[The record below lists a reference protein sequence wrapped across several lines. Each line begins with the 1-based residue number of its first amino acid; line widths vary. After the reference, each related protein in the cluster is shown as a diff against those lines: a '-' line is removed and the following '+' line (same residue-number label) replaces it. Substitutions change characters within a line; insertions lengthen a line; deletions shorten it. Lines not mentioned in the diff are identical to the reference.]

1 MYKTCT
7 IDGKALKRLYING
20 RLVYCTDP
28 DQMVIANTLA
38 MSGDFGSKV
47 ALGTNS
53 YVWNGSTYNYT
64 VYDMPVAPK
73 WAPIGAGNDNP
84 WHISPNIVVCA
95 AHWASSLKTGTW
107 TGSGGLTYNVS
118 EWTNLRTWALANG
131 YTEGQLAGMMDI
143 GDIVVAVCGNG
154 STSFTQSECPWLI
167 ASDLVKTA
175 FWNGS
180 LKGTIGYHVPQKSI
194 DNVVDWTCYPATN
207 SDGDAYRVVWTPGSG
222 DPSEPPDGWGLIRGE
237 ESSVDFVAGAS
248 TDTNLIFVSEGVV
261 ATKDYGAWTTD
272 PATYNDQ
279 PIEIRPQIF
288 EGEFIGWEPFAG
300 DESIG
305 VAEGQLDSTSI
316 EWREGENCAIDL
328 TATRTAP
335 SSGDMKLVAPVVMR
349 SNFSWGIPKDCYI
362 DIPERDST
370 TRNCAQSYENTYL
383 GYVGDSGK
391 PTYVQIDQ
399 YQVVVGQCHSQ
410 FAGPDF
416 CACLPVLNAYAQA
429 NNQTLNILTEEML
442 PS

>member
-28 DQMVIANTLA
+28 DQMVIANTTA

-47 ALGTNS
+47 SLGTNS

-73 WAPIGAGNDNP
+73 WGPIGAGNDNP
-84 WHISPNIVVCA
+84 WHITPNVVVCA

-131 YTEGQLAGMMDI
+131 YTEEQLSGMLDI

-194 DNVVDWTCYPATN
+194 EQSGGGFTDW
-207 SDGDAYRVVWTPGSG
+207 
-222 DPSEPPDGWGLIRGE
+222 E
-237 ESSVDFVAGAS
+237 
-248 TDTNLIFVSEGVV
+248 
-261 ATKDYGAWTTD
+261 YG
-272 PATYNDQ
+272 
-279 PIEIRPQIF
+279 
-288 EGEFIGWEPFAG
+288 
-300 DESIG
+300 
-305 VAEGQLDSTSI
+305 
-316 EWREGENCAIDL
+316 
-328 TATRTAP
+328 
-335 SSGDMKLVAPVVMR
+335 
-349 SNFSWGIPKDCYI
+349 
-362 DIPERDST
+362 
-370 TRNCAQSYENTYL
+370 
-383 GYVGDSGK
+383 
-391 PTYVQIDQ
+391 
-399 YQVVVGQCHSQ
+399 
-410 FAGPDF
+410 
-416 CACLPVLNAYAQA
+416 
-429 NNQTLNILTEEML
+429 
-442 PS
+442 

>member
-47 ALGTNS
+47 SLGTNS

-131 YTEGQLAGMMDI
+131 YTEEQLAGMMDI
-143 GDIVVAVCGNG
+143 GDIVVAVCGSG

-180 LKGTIGYHVPQKSI
+180 LQGTIGYHVPQKSI
-194 DNVVDWTCYPATN
+194 EQSGFTEWTVSPSSVVVD
-207 SDGDAYRVVWTPGSG
+207 G
-222 DPSEPPDGWGLIRGE
+222 EP
-237 ESSVDFVAGAS
+237 
-248 TDTNLIFVSEGVV
+248 
-261 ATKDYGAWTTD
+261 
-272 PATYNDQ
+272 
-279 PIEIRPQIF
+279 
-288 EGEFIGWEPFAG
+288 
-300 DESIG
+300 
-305 VAEGQLDSTSI
+305 
-316 EWREGENCAIDL
+316 
-328 TATRTAP
+328 
-335 SSGDMKLVAPVVMR
+335 
-349 SNFSWGIPKDCYI
+349 
-362 DIPERDST
+362 
-370 TRNCAQSYENTYL
+370 
-383 GYVGDSGK
+383 
-391 PTYVQIDQ
+391 
-399 YQVVVGQCHSQ
+399 
-410 FAGPDF
+410 
-416 CACLPVLNAYAQA
+416 
-429 NNQTLNILTEEML
+429 
-442 PS
+442 

>member
-47 ALGTNS
+47 SLGTNS

-131 YTEGQLAGMMDI
+131 YTEEQLAGMMDI

-154 STSFTQSECPWLI
+154 STSFNQNECPWLI

-194 DNVVDWTCYPATN
+194 EQSEFSEWTYSPSSLEGGTFRAEFDTDEFVGDNWYLHWVDEWENDLIVAFVQE
-207 SDGDAYRVVWTPGSG
+207 G
-222 DPSEPPDGWGLIRGE
+222 PD
-237 ESSVDFVAGAS
+237 S
-248 TDTNLIFVSEGVV
+248 TNLSFSLGSYSQLPPELENH
-261 ATKDYGAWTTD
+261 YGET
-272 PATYNDQ
+272 
-279 PIEIRPQIF
+279 I
-288 EGEFIGWEPFAG
+288 
-300 DESIG
+300 
-305 VAEGQLDSTSI
+305 
-316 EWREGENCAIDL
+316 
-328 TATRTAP
+328 TATRTAL
-335 SSGDMKLVAPVVMR
+335 SGDMKLVAPVVMR
-349 SNFSWGIPKDCYI
+349 SNFSWGIPKDSYI

-370 TRNCAQSYENTYL
+370 TRNCASSYENTYL

>member
-7 IDGKALKRLYING
+7 IDGKALKRLYFNG

-47 ALGTNS
+47 SLGTNS

-118 EWTNLRTWALANG
+118 AWTNLRTWALANG
-131 YTEGQLAGMMDI
+131 YTEEQLAGMNDI
-143 GDIVVAVCGNG
+143 GDIVVAVCGSG

-194 DNVVDWTCYPATN
+194 EQSGFTEWECSLGAGYQVKWYNGGQVEPGWIVVD
-207 SDGDAYRVVWTPGSG
+207 GGGSA
-222 DPSEPPDGWGLIRGE
+222 I
-237 ESSVDFVAGAS
+237 
-248 TDTNLIFVSEGVV
+248 
-261 ATKDYGAWTTD
+261 TD
-272 PATYNDQ
+272 PK
-279 PIEIRPQIF
+279 
-288 EGEFIGWEPFAG
+288 G
-300 DESIG
+300 DEN
-305 VAEGQLDSTSI
+305 STSLI
-316 EWREGENCAIDL
+316 WTAGVDAGMDCS
-328 TATRTAP
+328 ATRTAL
-335 SSGDMKLVAPVVMR
+335 SGDMKIVAPVVMR

-399 YQVVVGQCHSQ
+399 YQVVVGQCYSQ

>member
-47 ALGTNS
+47 SLGTNS

-84 WHISPNIVVCA
+84 WHITPNVVVCA

-118 EWTNLRTWALANG
+118 AWTNLRTWALANG
-131 YTEGQLAGMMDI
+131 YTEEQLAGMSDI
-143 GDIVVAVCGNG
+143 GDIVVAVCGSG

-180 LKGTIGYHVPQKSI
+180 LKGTIGYHVPQKSLNSADSWSCTPSSI
-194 DNVVDWTCYPATN
+194 DIEGTTYLLRAVQ
-207 SDGDAYRVVWTPGSG
+207 DGTTLALQLADESTPDTWNTTQEQTVGPDDDAVTFRAVG
-222 DPSEPPDGWGLIRGE
+222 PD
-237 ESSVDFVAGAS
+237 SVDVYCTKVAG
-248 TDTNLIFVSEGVV
+248 V
-261 ATKDYGAWTTD
+261 
-272 PATYNDQ
+272 
-279 PIEIRPQIF
+279 
-288 EGEFIGWEPFAG
+288 
-300 DESIG
+300 
-305 VAEGQLDSTSI
+305 
-316 EWREGENCAIDL
+316 
-328 TATRTAP
+328 
-335 SSGDMKLVAPVVMR
+335 DMKLVVPVVMR
-349 SNFSWGIPKDCYI
+349 SNFSWGIPKDSYI

-370 TRNCAQSYENTYL
+370 TRSCAQSYENTYL

-410 FAGPDF
+410 FAGPDI
-416 CACLPVLNAYAQA
+416 CSCLPVLKAFVEA
-429 NNQTLNILTEEML
+429 NGDNVNVLTENML
-442 PS
+442 PT

>member
-47 ALGTNS
+47 SLGTNS

-131 YTEGQLAGMMDI
+131 YTEEQLSGMMDI
-143 GDIVVAVCGNG
+143 GDIAVAVCGSG

-180 LKGTIGYHVPQKSI
+180 LQGTIGYHVPQKSL
-194 DNVVDWTCYPATN
+194 N
-207 SDGDAYRVVWTPGSG
+207 SAGGWSC
-222 DPSEPPDGWGLIRGE
+222 DPSSINIYGTTYLIRAVQDNTTLALQLAD
-237 ESSVDFVAGAS
+237 ESTPDTWNTAQEQTIAPTDNTVTFRAVGPNSVDVYC
-248 TDTNLIFVSEGVV
+248 TKVEG
-261 ATKDYGAWTTD
+261 T
-272 PATYNDQ
+272 
-279 PIEIRPQIF
+279 
-288 EGEFIGWEPFAG
+288 
-300 DESIG
+300 
-305 VAEGQLDSTSI
+305 
-316 EWREGENCAIDL
+316 
-328 TATRTAP
+328 
-335 SSGDMKLVAPVVMR
+335 DMKLVAPVVMR
-349 SNFSWGIPKDCYI
+349 SNFSWGIPKDSYI

-370 TRNCAQSYENTYL
+370 TRNCASSYENTYL

>member
-47 ALGTNS
+47 SLGTNS

-131 YTEGQLAGMMDI
+131 YTEEQLAGMTDI
-143 GDIVVAVCGNG
+143 GDIVVAVCGTG

-194 DNVVDWTCYPATN
+194 EQSGFTQWETN
-207 SDGDAYRVVWTPGSG
+207 QT
-222 DPSEPPDGWGLIRGE
+222 
-237 ESSVDFVAGAS
+237 
-248 TDTNLIFVSEGVV
+248 
-261 ATKDYGAWTTD
+261 
-272 PATYNDQ
+272 
-279 PIEIRPQIF
+279 
-288 EGEFIGWEPFAG
+288 GEFMDEPWDYPTPTYGG
-300 DESIG
+300 DGIWYMTQPMSPA
-305 VAEGQLDSTSI
+305 AECSGGEDATS
-316 EWREGENCAIDL
+316 L
-328 TATRTAP
+328 TFGDDDCGGGYITFTRTAL
-335 SSGDMKLVAPVVMR
+335 SGDMKLVAPVVMR
-349 SNFSWGIPKDCYI
+349 SNFSWGIPKDSYI

-370 TRNCAQSYENTYL
+370 TRNCASSYDNTYL

-399 YQVVVGQCHSQ
+399 YQVVVGQCQSQ

>member
-1 MYKTCT
+1 MEATSASQCLSSPLNDEGGYKTMYKTCT

-47 ALGTNS
+47 SLGTNS

-131 YTEGQLAGMMDI
+131 YTEEQLSGMMDI
-143 GDIVVAVCGNG
+143 GDIAVAVCGSG

-180 LKGTIGYHVPQKSI
+180 LKGTIGYHVPQKSL
-194 DNVVDWTCYPATN
+194 N
-207 SDGDAYRVVWTPGSG
+207 SAGGWSCN
-222 DPSEPPDGWGLIRGE
+222 PSSINIYGTTYLIRAVQDNTTLSLQLADEMNPDTWNTAQEQTVSPDATDVTFRAVGPD
-237 ESSVDFVAGAS
+237 SVDVYCTKVAGA
-248 TDTNLIFVSEGVV
+248 
-261 ATKDYGAWTTD
+261 
-272 PATYNDQ
+272 
-279 PIEIRPQIF
+279 
-288 EGEFIGWEPFAG
+288 
-300 DESIG
+300 
-305 VAEGQLDSTSI
+305 
-316 EWREGENCAIDL
+316 
-328 TATRTAP
+328 
-335 SSGDMKLVAPVVMR
+335 DMKLVAPVVMR
-349 SNFSWGIPKDCYI
+349 SNFSWGIPKDSYI

-370 TRNCAQSYENTYL
+370 TRNCASSYENTYL

>member
-28 DQMVIANTLA
+28 DQMTIANTEA

-47 ALGTNS
+47 SLGTNS
-53 YVWNGSTYNYT
+53 YVWNGNTYNYT

-131 YTEGQLAGMMDI
+131 YTEEQLAGMMDI
-143 GDIVVAVCGNG
+143 GDIVVAVCGSG

-175 FWNGS
+175 FWSGS

-194 DNVVDWTCYPATN
+194 EQSGFSAWTVSP
-207 SDGDAYRVVWTPGSG
+207 
-222 DPSEPPDGWGLIRGE
+222 
-237 ESSVDFVAGAS
+237 SSVVVAGETVTLDAPYWDDS
-248 TDTNLIFVSEGVV
+248 
-261 ATKDYGAWTTD
+261 
-272 PATYNDQ
+272 
-279 PIEIRPQIF
+279 
-288 EGEFIGWEPFAG
+288 
-300 DESIG
+300 G
-305 VAEGQLDSTSI
+305 VAPYAGEGWQVWDPFTDLPQFGGDDRDATSVSVTLDDGTPY
-316 EWREGENCAIDL
+316 
-328 TATRTAP
+328 TATRTAL
-335 SSGDMKLVAPVVMR
+335 SGDMKLVVPVVMR
-349 SNFSWGIPKDCYI
+349 SNFSWGIPKDSYI

-399 YQVVVGQCHSQ
+399 YQVVVGQCYSQ